1 MADDVFGINFPNEA
15 SNLLFDL
22 PVPIDEEGR
31 DDGRYENTAQNAS
44 GDLRISQTV
53 VRIGAFL
60 VPVAARRLVQ
70 RYVCANPRNLV
81 R

>member
-44 GDLRISQTV
+44 GD
-53 VRIGAFL
+53 
-60 VPVAARRLVQ
+60 
-70 RYVCANPRNLV
+70 
-81 R
+81 

>member
-1 MADDVFGINFPNEA
+1 MADDVFGIDLPNEA

-22 PVPIDEEGR
+22 PFAIDEEGR
-31 DDGRYENTAQNAS
+31 DDGHNENTTQNAS
-44 GDLRISQTV
+44 GDLRISQPV
-53 VRIGAFL
+53 VRIGASF

-70 RYVCANPRNLV
+70 RLAVTNPRNLV